1 MKKIVAMMMV
11 CVMAFTC
18 IPGSAF
24 AASVRSVDSGK
35 TVVYNQQAKAT
46 AKAPAKKPVKLN
58 HKKLKNGTYKVSGRM
73 LKVDRKTPSMA
84 DKAFNKNFVLTVKD
98 GKYYVTLD
106 LKGLKV
112 GNKFGYLGKL
122 FYYGNDYKKDKFG
135 NPKGKKTLAQVLTY
149 QKKNGKIVKDKYA
162 KKYPDK
168 VKFRVIPKAINDG
181 FVPLQVVVPLMESFG
196 KGLGTQQMYL
206 KINWNTLKK

>member
-1 MKKIVAMMMV
+1 MKKILSLMMV

-18 IPGSAF
+18 IPSSVF
-24 AASVRSVDSGK
+24 AASNGPTDGGA
-35 TVVYNQQAKAT
+35 TVYQQEAK
-46 AKAPAKKPVKLN
+46 KPAKKPAKLN
-58 HKKLKNGTYKVSGRM
+58 HKKLKNGTYRVSGKM

-84 DKAFNKNFVLTVKD
+84 DKGFNRNFVLTVKD

-122 FYYGNDYKKDKFG
+122 FYFGNNYKKDKFG
-135 NPKGKKTLAQVLTY
+135 APKGKKFPAEVLTY

-181 FVPLQVVVPLMESFG
+181 FVPLQVVVTLMESLG
-196 KGLGTQQMYL
+196 KGLGTQEMYL